1 MDCRHAGINVT
12 TPSWVKRKIAA
23 ISFMSVRLACLRLGI
38 KPHTENGAAS
48 LPDRHSRAPNEN
60 PQNHCPGFSGI
71 TVPEL
76 LKSLSGI

>member
-48 LPDRHSRAPNEN
+48 LPDRRSRAPNEN
-60 PQNHCPGFSGI
+60 PQNRCPGISEI
-71 TVPEL
+71 AVRDLAEM
-76 LKSLSGI
+76 LSGN